1 MSFHPNEVQRR
12 GRFAR
17 IVVGAT
23 LALLTGAFFRTQVL
37 QNATYSLQSE
47 ENRLR
52 EVPLPAPRGII
63 YDRHGLIIAENIP
76 GYSVSILS
84 PSADSL
90 RASLR
95 RLGTIITF
103 SDEAIESAVRRL
115 KRDPNRPTV
124 VLADAS
130 FDQVSVLEEHRSEFP
145 SLIIQASPK
154 RYYPDGPAVA
164 SFVGYTGEI
173 SESELNSASF
183 QGYKSGQQIGRA
195 GLEKQYEKEL
205 RGREGSRFVEVDAR
219 GRVVRESG
227 ARPDLLPV
235 PARALKTHL
244 DLDLQRFVAAYF
256 GDSLQGGVIAMEPS
270 GEVLAVHSAPAFDPN
285 RFIGGIPKDYWA
297 ELNNDTRRPL
307 YNKAIQGRYPP
318 GSTFKLATAALALEA
333 GVVTLN
339 DRMPVTCSGGY
350 NFGSRRFKCWDH
362 KGHGSL
368 TLSQAIERSCDVYF
382 YQLGLR
388 LGLAKLIAGGV
399 RLKFRERS
407 GIDLPNESAPLW
419 PYAVDYYNRL
429 FGPRGWTN
437 AVVLNLS
444 IGQGENSQTISNMAR
459 FYTALATDGEM
470 SNPVIGDAK
479 IAKSRLFTLTAV
491 QMDGLR
497 SALAGV
503 VSGRGTAASAVIQGV
518 TIAGK
523 TGTSQNTHGDDHAWF
538 VGFAPLEDP
547 KIVVAV
553 MLEFGGHG
561 TRAARTA
568 SKIIEHYLKRPAVQP
583 INTEGE

>member
-17 IVVGAT
+17 AMVGAT
-23 LALLTGAFFRTQVL
+23 LALLAGAFFRTQVL
-37 QNATYSLQSE
+37 QNATYALQSE

-63 YDRHGLIIAENIP
+63 YDRNGLIIAENIP

-90 RASLR
+90 RAALH

-297 ELNNDTRRPL
+297 ALNNDPRRPL

-318 GSTFKLATAALALEA
+318 GSTFKLAMATMALES

-339 DRMPVTCSGGY
+339 DRMPAPCTGGY
-350 NFGSRRFKCWDH
+350 TFGSRRFKCWEH

-368 TLSQAIERSCDVYF
+368 TLAQAIERSCDVYF

-388 LGLAKLIAGGV
+388 VGLAKLIAGGV
-399 RLKFRERS
+399 TLKFRERS

-419 PYAVDYYNRL
+419 PYAVD
-429 FGPRGWTN
+429 
-437 AVVLNLS
+437 
-444 IGQGENSQTISNMAR
+444 
-459 FYTALATDGEM
+459 
-470 SNPVIGDAK
+470 
-479 IAKSRLFTLTAV
+479 
-491 QMDGLR
+491 
-497 SALAGV
+497 
-503 VSGRGTAASAVIQGV
+503 
-518 TIAGK
+518 
-523 TGTSQNTHGDDHAWF
+523 
-538 VGFAPLEDP
+538 
-547 KIVVAV
+547 
-553 MLEFGGHG
+553 
-561 TRAARTA
+561 
-568 SKIIEHYLKRPAVQP
+568 
-583 INTEGE
+583 

>member
-1 MSFHPNEVQRR
+1 MSFQPNEIQRR
-12 GRFAR
+12 GRLAR
-17 IVVGAT
+17 ALVSGA
-23 LALLTGAFFRTQVL
+23 LAVLSGAFFRTQVL
-37 QNATYSLQSE
+37 QNATYALQSE

-63 YDRHGLIIAENIP
+63 YDRNGLIVAENIP

-84 PSADSL
+84 PTADSL

-95 RLGTIITF
+95 RLGTIISF
-103 SDEAIESAVRRL
+103 SDEAIETSVRRL
-115 KRDPNRPTV
+115 KREPNRPTV

-130 FDQVSVLEEHRSEFP
+130 FDQISVLEEHRSEFP

-164 SFVGYTGEI
+164 SLVGYTGEI
-173 SESELNSASF
+173 TESELNSALF
-183 QGYKSGQQIGRA
+183 QGYKSGQQIGKA
-195 GLEKQYEKEL
+195 GLEKQYEKVL

-244 DLDLQRFVAAYF
+244 DLDLQRFVASYF
-256 GDSLQGGVIAMEPS
+256 GDSLQGGVLAMEPT
-270 GEVLAVHSAPAFDPN
+270 GEVLAMHSAPAFDPN

-297 ELNNDTRRPL
+297 ELNNDPRRPL

-318 GSTFKLATAALALEA
+318 GSTFKLAMAALALES
-333 GVVTLN
+333 GIVTLN
-339 DRMPVTCSGGY
+339 DRMPAPCTGGY
-350 NFGSRRFKCWDH
+350 TFGNRRFKCWDH
-362 KGHGSL
+362 KGHGYL
-368 TLSQAIERSCDVYF
+368 TLAQAIERSCDVYF

-388 LGLAKLIAGGV
+388 MGLAKLIAGGV
-399 RLKFRERS
+399 TLKFRERS

-429 FGPRGWTN
+429 FGPKRWSN

-444 IGQGENSQTISNMAR
+444 IGQGENSQTISSMAR
-459 FYTALATDGEM
+459 FYSALATDGQA
-470 SNPVIGDAK
+470 SSPLIGDGTITKA
-479 IAKSRLFTLTAV
+479 RLFTLTDE
-491 QMDGLR
+491 QMSGLR

-503 VSGRGTAASAVIQGV
+503 VSGRGTAGSAQIQGV

-523 TGTSQNTHGDDHAWF
+523 TGTAQNTHGVDHAWF
-538 VGFAPLEDP
+538 VGFAPADAP
-547 KIVVAV
+547 QIVVAV
-553 MLEFGGHG
+553 MLEFGAHG
-561 TRAARTA
+561 ARAARTA
-568 SKIIEHYLKRPAVQP
+568 SKIIEHYLKRAAVQP
-583 INTEGE
+583 VNTEGA